1 MNKLKVCFV
10 CIFLFSYSSELKADV
25 IYMTQIEHGTQYH
38 EAKNGSKVAEIFN
51 FLNKKIELL
60 HKLSYEACKGR
71 KPNSLTDEE
80 WQYLVNKYG
89 PYIKNSNEDD
99 EGEDYEWYAI

>member
-1 MNKLKVCFV
+1 M
-10 CIFLFSYSSELKADV
+10 FLFSYSSELKADL
-25 IYMTQIEHGTQYH
+25 IYMTQIEHEIQRH
-38 EAKNGSKVAEIFN
+38 KAKNGSKVAKIFN
-51 FLNKKIELL
+51 FFEQKKMELL

-71 KPNSLTDEE
+71 NPNSLTDEE

-89 PYIKNSNEDD
+89 LYIKNNNEDD